1 MAKKLKQT
9 YLEDMKWVEIYEAYE
24 MDWESKWQC
33 NLWLQVLQKESYQI
47 VKYGYTIS
55 YFTQFPKHSSTWKSG
70 KQKLEIERFFKKHV
84 KCSKTVNE
92 KNELK
97 TKHLSPQLQSSNDSI
112 IDLWSS
118 KLKTESTSPMTLL
131 KICTLHLKLF
141 PDSAIASSFQLG
153 PDKLKCLTNWGIV
166 PYVK

>member
-55 YFTQFPKHSSTWKSG
+55 YFTQFLKHSSTWKSG

-92 KNELK
+92 KNEE
-97 TKHLSPQLQSSNDSI
+97 NA
-112 IDLWSS
+112 
-118 KLKTESTSPMTLL
+118 E
-131 KICTLHLKLF
+131 
-141 PDSAIASSFQLG
+141 
-153 PDKLKCLTNWGIV
+153 
-166 PYVK
+166 Y

>member
-9 YLEDMKWVEIYEAYE
+9 CLEDMKWVEIYEAYE

-55 YFTQFPKHSSTWKSG
+55 YFTQFLKHSSTWKSG
-70 KQKLEIERFFKKHV
+70 KEKLEIERFLRNMLSAQRQWMRKMRKW
-84 KCSKTVNE
+84 
-92 KNELK
+92 
-97 TKHLSPQLQSSNDSI
+97 HLPRQLQSSNDSI

-118 KLKTESTSPMTLL
+118 ELKTESTSPMTLL
-131 KICTLHLKLF
+131 KIYTLRLKLF
-141 PDSAIASSFQLG
+141 PDSAIASSFQSG
-153 PDKLKCLTNWGIV
+153 PDKLKCLTNWGIA